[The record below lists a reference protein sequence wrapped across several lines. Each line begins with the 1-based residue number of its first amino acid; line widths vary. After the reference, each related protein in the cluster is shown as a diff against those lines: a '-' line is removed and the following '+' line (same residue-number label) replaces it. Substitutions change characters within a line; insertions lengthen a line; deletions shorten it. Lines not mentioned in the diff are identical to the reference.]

1 MYKEHKLNGF
11 LKDVVKFQ
19 ILIGIL
25 PNYAATKV
33 KLSKE
38 MWKECRKLDLIT
50 NATTF
55 VAKNNIETFE
65 ELDSKINDLNNQ
77 LNELQNQ
84 RKQLYSKSYIE
95 NNLIEKVKLSD
106 SAKRLTPEIKELRND
121 IKSLEYIKDHSQR
134 CIDYNK
140 ELERKK
146 KLERRNI
153 N

>member
-1 MYKEHKLNGF
+1 MNLLKLKICLVSCIQTF
-11 LKDVVKFQ
+11 LK
-19 ILIGIL
+19 
-25 PNYAATKV
+25 
-33 KLSKE
+33 LSH
-38 MWKECRKLDLIT
+38 WHY

-95 NNLIEKVKLSD
+95 NNLIEKAKLSD

-146 KLERRNI
+146 KLERRNKI
-153 N
+153 

>member
-1 MYKEHKLNGF
+1 MQLIIF
-11 LKDVVKFQ
+11 LEK
-19 ILIGIL
+19 
-25 PNYAATKV
+25 N
-33 KLSKE
+33 
-38 MWKECRKLDLIT
+38 
-50 NATTF
+50 
-55 VAKNNIETFE
+55 KNNFLTIDDLFKLIQGTECIIIPHGCKNPHGLKSKQDDEINIEDAIDLVNIITSSSSINVLFE
-65 ELDSKINDLNNQ
+65 HTKPHFGESFKT
-77 LNELQNQ
+77 
-84 RKQLYSKSYIE
+84 
-95 NNLIEKVKLSD
+95 NLIEKAKLSD